1 MNYSRINTIGGWLC
15 FSVAAL
21 TYILTLDQ
29 SVSFWDCGEFIS
41 SAFRMEVVHQ
51 PGAPI
56 VSMIQR
62 LFSALAFGDKTKVA
76 YFVNIASAP
85 CKRRNDFVFILD
97 HYRFG
102 KENSD

>member
-1 MNYSRINTIGGWLC
+1 MNYSRINNIGGWLC
-15 FSVAAL
+15 FIVAAT

-56 VSMIQR
+56 VSMVQR
-62 LFSALAFGDKTKVA
+62 LFSMLAFGDKTK
-76 YFVNIASAP
+76 
-85 CKRRNDFVFILD
+85 
-97 HYRFG
+97 
-102 KENSD
+102 